1 MGINPPSTME
11 LLRAVRR
18 LAAKTPDQY
27 AQWADVAL
35 LASNH
40 WRAAGDLRSALS
52 CAQEAVHACRL
63 AVSVDHEGGDEVRL
77 ARALLALAD
86 GLTALGSP
94 DEALDIFDEARS
106 IAAEQSAR
114 NPSAADALPVLAD
127 ALSAQAGL
135 VAEQGDLTEALNLA
149 HQAVTAYE
157 KLNDVHGRGPK
168 QTLLLAKG
176 LNSRAVIAAAS
187 GAYDTATGDME
198 RAVGLYREAI
208 ASGARN
214 GEALLSRALH
224 AQNAIQKERG
234 AGPVHDAAQGSY
246 AYLAAA
252 RHDPQVLATDLGTSS
267 TSVFLTGFGPWQE
280 ADSRPGPAP
289 ENSTKEG
296 TGALAQ
302 ERNTYVELAAA
313 IEAVREELRRT
324 AAHRDDLRFEVGP
337 IELEFGVELREDPH
351 TRAGVRVMVLTGGPD
366 RAAGAAQHRIRLE
379 LTPQSLHGEALLIG
393 EDLSRRPGDAAEPV
407 DYA

>member
-1 MGINPPSTME
+1 ME
-11 LLRAVRR
+11 LLRTVRR

-27 AQWADVAL
+27 GQWADVAL
-35 LASNH
+35 LASSQ
-40 WRAAGDLRSALS
+40 WRAAGDLRNALS
-52 CAQEAVHACRL
+52 CAQEAVHACRI
-63 AVSVDHEGGDEVRL
+63 AASADQGGSDEVRL
-77 ARALLALAD
+77 AKALLVLAES
-86 GLTALGSP
+86 LTALGSP

-106 IAAEQSAR
+106 IAAEQTAKT
-114 NPSAADALPVLAD
+114 PSAADALPVLAG

-135 VAEQGDLTEALNLA
+135 VAEQGDLAEALDLA

-157 KLNDVHGRGPK
+157 RLNDVHGRGAA
-168 QTLLLAKG
+168 QTLLLAKS

-187 GAYDTATGDME
+187 GDYDAATGDME
-198 RAVGLYREAI
+198 RAVDLYREAI

-234 AGPVHDAAQGSY
+234 AGPMHDAVQGSH

-252 RHDPQVLATDLGTSS
+252 RHDPQVLAIDLGTSS
-267 TSVFLTGFGPWQE
+267 TSVFLTGFGPQE
-280 ADSRPGPAP
+280 AAESRPGPEL
-289 ENSTKEG
+289 ENSSKEG

-337 IELEFGVELREDPH
+337 IELEFGVELREDPRS
-351 TRAGVRVMVLTGGPD
+351 RAGVRVMVLTGGPD
-366 RAAGAAQHRIRLE
+366 RTAGAAQHRIRLE

-393 EDLSRRPGDAAEPV
+393 DDASAPSNWRDE
-407 DYA
+407 

>member
-1 MGINPPSTME
+1 ME
-11 LLRAVRR
+11 LLRTVRR

-27 AQWADVAL
+27 AQWADVAM
-35 LASNH
+35 LASSQ
-40 WRAAGDLRSALS
+40 WRTAGDLKKALS

-63 AVSVDHEGGDEVRL
+63 AVSADHEDGDELRL
-77 ARALLALAD
+77 AKALLALAD
-86 GLTALGSP
+86 GLTALSSP

-106 IAAEQSAR
+106 IAAEQTAR
-114 NPSAADALPVLAD
+114 NPGALIVLAD
-127 ALSAQAGL
+127 ALNAQAGL
-135 VAEQGDLTEALNLA
+135 VAEQGDLTEALDLA
-149 HQAVTAYE
+149 QQAVTAYE
-157 KLNDVHGRGPK
+157 RLNDVHGRGPT
-168 QTLLLAKG
+168 QMLLLAKS

-187 GAYDTATGDME
+187 GDYDTATWDME

-208 ASGARN
+208 VSGARN

-267 TSVFLTGFGPWQE
+267 TSVLLTGFGPREE

-296 TGALAQ
+296 TGTVGL
-302 ERNTYVELAAA
+302 ERNTYVELATA
-313 IEAVREELRRT
+313 IEAVREALRRT
-324 AAHRDDLRFEVGP
+324 AAHTDDLRFEVGP

-351 TRAGVRVMVLTGGPD
+351 ARAGVRVMVLTGGPD
-366 RAAGAAQHRIRLE
+366 RTAGAAQHRIRLE
-379 LTPQSLHGEALLIG
+379 LTPQSLHGGALMIG
-393 EDLSRRPGDAAEPV
+393 DTVARPGYTEAALP
-407 DYA
+407 DYEV